1 MPKDY
6 FQWLAV
12 LFIHGKQK
20 ERQHDENHHKGCEC
34 RANRSL
40 RQEKHRQTASSTD
53 AETNDLTLGQ
63 AEKKLGF
70 DFCQILGDRHICHG
84 LFPPFISVSEH

>member
-12 LFIHGKQK
+12 LFI
-20 ERQHDENHHKGCEC
+20 C
-34 RANRSL
+34 
-40 RQEKHRQTASSTD
+40 QEEHRQTAYCAK
-53 AETNDLTLGQ
+53 AETKDLTLGQ

-84 LFPPFISVSEH
+84 LFPPFISVSER

>member
-12 LFIHGKQK
+12 LFIHGEQE
-20 ERQHDENHHKGCEC
+20 ERKYDHDHHHGCKC
-34 RANRSL
+34 DSNRSFC
-40 RQEKHRQTASSTD
+40 QEEHRQTAD
-53 AETNDLTLGQ
+53 CAEAETKDLTLGQ

-84 LFPPFISVSEH
+84 LFPPFISVSER